1 MVIIISLCSHQA
13 TSSNTGRMSRRLA
26 ESKAR
31 DGGVLLEVVILSVFS
46 TVRDQEEQPGLISIS
61 GTIPGKIPSSHTC
74 S

>member
-1 MVIIISLCSHQA
+1 MVIISLCSQA

-31 DGGVLLEVVILSVFS
+31 DGGVLIEVVILSVFS
-46 TVRDQEEQPGLISIS
+46 RPTVRDQEEQPGLISIS